1 MVNQMCGT
9 YSVGRRT
16 NRWPLCLFFDLLN
29 VAGINS
35 EIIFKSLNI
44 NSPRVPRRIFL
55 KNISQQ
61 LFQDHL
67 KIRSQLKN
75 LPRSIHDLIILYCK
89 KAESP
94 ESQNLRNENGAM
106 FAQVPKVVCHKLFAT
121 NAGDTYV
128 NVILRIFAKIANN
141 IRLQLLIGRLP
152 LPAHVGI
159 PGNKLA
165 DSLAKPLGHS
175 EARKSSTQQDERELP
190 HTINPMP
197 ARMEI

>member
-16 NRWPLCLFFDLLN
+16 NRWPLCLIFDLLN

-55 KNISQQ
+55 KNISLQ

-75 LPRSIHDLIILYCK
+75 LPRSLRGLIILHCK

-94 ESQNLRNENGAM
+94 EVNRNECESE
-106 FAQVPKVVCHKLFAT
+106 PKKRKRCYVCPSTKGSMTQIICYKCRRH
-121 NAGDTYV
+121 
-128 NVILRIFAKIANN
+128 ICQRHSSN
-141 IRLQLLIGRLP
+141 IC
-152 LPAHVGI
+152 
-159 PGNKLA
+159 K
-165 DSLAKPLGHS
+165 DC
-175 EARKSSTQQDERELP
+175 E
-190 HTINPMP
+190 
-197 ARMEI
+197 